1 MADELAF
8 IAGHYIHL
16 DHDQTYTYSAGIKYR
31 LPATQ
36 TLFSA
41 DMIAGSG
48 LRATNPGGSPNG
60 ASLPSYQQVNLS
72 IVQPVDPAIYK
83 GLEFRFDILNLFD
96 QIYQIRNG
104 SGVGVGNPQFGPR
117 RTFLAGVTQRF

>member
-1 MADELAF
+1 LRDFDSKIRESNRETTAR
-8 IAGHYIHL
+8 L
-16 DHDQTYTYSAGIKYR
+16 DVHDRDPG
-31 LPATQ
+31 
-36 TLFSA
+36 F
-41 DMIAGSG
+41 G
-48 LRATNPGGSPNG
+48 RASK
-60 ASLPSYQQVNLS
+60 QQVNLS